1 MPNPQQK
8 AKRQKKAEEKD
19 ARKKEAE
26 KNGVPKVH
34 TKTPLSTPLLNVA
47 MISDTTRTS

>member
-26 KNGVPKVH
+26 KDGIPKVT
-34 TKTPLSTPLLNVA
+34 TKPMSEHLINGP
-47 MISDTTRTS
+47 